1 MNTFF
6 FFYNYIGSF
15 DNTIRLWNSNSGSC
29 VKILKG
35 HTGGVLSLVVLAD
48 SNLASGS
55 YDFTIRIW
63 NTKNG
68 KYYLVLLKWPVLALM
83 VKSDVLNLDFQSHIF
98 RMKYLKSIFRTK
110 TDSFFYNRL
119 AINNCTN
126 FELFFYVKILVFFDE
141 SLGIYV
147 SEYVLLEY
155 ISLFTTTLLPSL
167 LQALQKIE

>member
-6 FFYNYIGSF
+6 FYIGSF

-68 KYYLVLLKWPVLALM
+68 KYYLVLLN
-83 VKSDVLNLDFQSHIF
+83 SSC
-98 RMKYLKSIFRTK
+98 
-110 TDSFFYNRL
+110 
-119 AINNCTN
+119 ING
-126 FELFFYVKILVFFDE
+126 EK
-141 SLGIYV
+141 
-147 SEYVLLEY
+147 
-155 ISLFTTTLLPSL
+155 
-167 LQALQKIE
+167 